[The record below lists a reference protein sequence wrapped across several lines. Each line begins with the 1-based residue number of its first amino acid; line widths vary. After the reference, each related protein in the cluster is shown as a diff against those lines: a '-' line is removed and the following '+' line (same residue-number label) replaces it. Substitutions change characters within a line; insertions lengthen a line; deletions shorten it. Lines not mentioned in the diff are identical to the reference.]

1 MMQLLIQEKSGD
13 WVSFAYGE
21 VRIIIPCDVTLQAAV
36 YCRRENV
43 NQVISIVRSDV
54 GDV

>member
-1 MMQLLIQEKSGD
+1 MVKEEEQ
-13 WVSFAYGE
+13 YH
-21 VRIIIPCDVTLQAAV
+21 VTLQAAV

-54 GDV
+54 EDV